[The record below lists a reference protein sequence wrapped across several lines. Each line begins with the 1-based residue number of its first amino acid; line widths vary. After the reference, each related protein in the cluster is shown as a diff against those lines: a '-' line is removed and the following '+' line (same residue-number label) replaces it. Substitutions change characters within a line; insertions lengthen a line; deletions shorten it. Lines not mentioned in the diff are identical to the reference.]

1 MHADVAAA
9 DAARA
14 RARALR
20 ALELAAGG
28 RDGEAVADADVA
40 AALAP
45 SAAAVHVARSAV
57 LREAGRLRDALRAAD
72 EAVRLAPEDPRAHRS
87 RAAALAAMRR
97 LTEARAAAS
106 RAAQLAPDDPTLLR
120 RLGDLAID
128 VDPAEAER
136 HYRRGVHRS
145 PHSAAAHA
153 GLARALRRLGRRDE
167 ADAEY
172 ERAAAVDPAI
182 RELRRRGQTLLSV
195 ILQAAVGTFLAILV
209 LGWIPDVVAAQ
220 RPDLGGRAT
229 VLMAVLA
236 AIGPLALLGWT
247 ALRVRRLA
255 REAPVS
261 PDVREELRDIADVL
275 ERDAP
280 PTA

>member
-1 MHADVAAA
+1 MRACAAPA
-9 DAARA
+9 DAETA

-28 RDGEAVADADVA
+28 RDGEAVADADAA

-57 LREAGRLRDALRAAD
+57 LREAGRVRDALRAAD
-72 EAVRLAPEDPRAHRS
+72 EAARLAPDDSRAHRS

-97 LTEARAAAS
+97 LAEARAAAT
-106 RAAQLAPDDPTLLR
+106 RAAELAPDDPTVLR

-128 VDPAEAER
+128 ADPAEAER
-136 HYRRGVHRS
+136 HYRRGVHQS
-145 PHSAAAHA
+145 PHSAASHA
-153 GLARALRRLGRRDE
+153 SLARALRRLGRRDE
-167 ADAEY
+167 ANAEY
-172 ERAAAVDPAI
+172 ERAAAVDPAVG
-182 RELRRRGQTLLSV
+182 ELRRRGQALLWV
-195 ILQAAVGTFLAILV
+195 ILQAAVGTLLAILV

-229 VLMAVLA
+229 VVTTTLA
-236 AIGPLALLGWT
+236 AVGPLALLGWT
-247 ALRVRRLA
+247 AVRVRRLG

-261 PDVREELRDIADVL
+261 PDVREELRDIAEVL
-275 ERDAP
+275 ERDASGL
-280 PTA
+280 